1 LKPPA
6 ITAVLLDL
14 DGTLVDSRAAY
25 LDAAKTAFGRFGKA
39 TFDVSCVFEIPKR
52 LEQGR
57 SIDDLVQRIAVDR
70 FLDVYLRTYYDVAA
84 VKSKPLP
91 RVREAIG
98 ALHKRVRLGLVT
110 MRRVSGES
118 VSRELEGFGLRRF
131 FDCVLTSSDECRS
144 KPSPDALL
152 KCASMLGVKA
162 GGCVMVGDSVVD
174 VRAGK
179 YAGMRTVGVLSGIY
193 SCVELGT
200 ENPDLI
206 LENVCLLPDFL
217 DLLVK

>member
-25 LDAAKTAFGRFGKA
+25 LDAVKTAFGRFGKG

-70 FLDVYLRTYYDVAA
+70 FLDVYLRTYYDATA
-84 VKSKPLP
+84 VKSKPFP
-91 RVREAIG
+91 RVYEAIS
-98 ALHKRVRLGLVT
+98 ALHKRVSLGLVT
-110 MRRVSGES
+110 MRHVSGQS

-131 FDCVLTSSDECRS
+131 FDCILTSSDECRS

-152 KCASMLGVKA
+152 KCASMLGIRA
-162 GGCVMVGDSVVD
+162 DACVVVGDSVVD

-179 YAGMRTVGVLSGIY
+179 RAGMRTVGVLSGIY
-193 SCVELGT
+193 SCVELGA

-206 LENVCLLPDFL
+206 LESVCLLPNFL
-217 DLLVK
+217 DLLIK